1 MCLIVNKNNPEPIT
15 AEQDI
20 VCYKVLR
27 KKLDNKIFK
36 APIYNFEYCFGYIY
50 TIQNEFFKNAFI
62 CDDGECLV
70 EYGFHSF
77 VELSDA
83 ICFKER
89 LLDAVQDVFD
99 FVIVKCTIPNG
110 ARYYKGKQMFARN
123 EDNSPNGY
131 CSEAIRIDEIVN
143 ENEN

>member
-1 MCLIVNKNNPEPIT
+1 MCLIVNKYNPEPMT

-27 KKLDNKIFK
+27 KKMGNKKFK
-36 APIYNFEYCFGYIY
+36 APIYKFEYCFGYIY
-50 TIQNEFFKNAFI
+50 TIQNEYFKEVFI
-62 CDDGECLV
+62 CDDGCGLA

-77 VELSDA
+77 VAFSDA
-83 ICFKER
+83 VCFKER
-89 LLDAVQDVFD
+89 LLDAVQHVFD

-110 ARYYKGKQMFARN
+110 ARYYTGKQMFARN
-123 EDNSPNGY
+123 EDDFPEGY
-131 CSEAIRIDEIVN
+131 CSEAIRIDEVLN